1 MDFVKWLRAQR
12 DRVGGWTCIAI
23 GAVMVISAWF
33 SISGTSVVS
42 AQLTYLASGGI
53 GGLFFLGAGFGLL
66 VRGDLHDEWR
76 KLDRL
81 ESTLRGAPLPDPQA
95 VHEAQRSSS
104 PAAGEIRLD
113 VSDDKAGAGSAAVT
127 PALTSSNGGSSLPTA
142 GAGTL
147 ALAAPLTS
155 QQEAILLGG
164 VVGAGALV
172 ALGWFRVS
180 GTTDFQ
186 SGLNGLTF
194 GVFGLLLAAGLVVY
208 HSRSMRYGI
217 AQRLG
222 RLFAWVPTGSSQ
234 ATNVGAKL
242 NGSGWYVVKGSARYH
257 VAGCQALNTSMPT
270 ENVSS
275 AKHLGDLEP
284 CRLCD
289 AG

>member
-1 MDFVKWLRAQR
+1 VDFVTWLRAQR

-42 AQLTYLASGGI
+42 AQLTYIASGGI

-66 VRGDLHDEWR
+66 IRGDLHDEWR

-81 ESTLRGAPLPDPQA
+81 ESALRGSPLTDPQ
-95 VHEAQRSSS
+95 
-104 PAAGEIRLD
+104 EIRLD
-113 VSDDKAGAGSAAVT
+113 VGDKAGAAPTPQPVT
-127 PALTSSNGGSSLPTA
+127 PALMSSNGGSPLPA
-142 GAGTL
+142 ALGAGPV
-147 ALAAPLTS
+147 ALASPVTS
-155 QQEAILLGG
+155 QYEAVLLGG
-164 VVGAGALV
+164 VVGAGALL

-180 GTTDFQ
+180 GTTNFQ

-194 GVFGLLLAAGLVVY
+194 GVFGLLLAAAIVVY

-217 AQRLG
+217 SQRLG
-222 RLFAWVPTGSSQ
+222 RLLSPVSTTSGEAPGTS
-234 ATNVGAKL
+234 AKL
-242 NGSGWYVVKGSARYH
+242 NGSGWYVVEGSARYH
-257 VAGCQALNTSMPT
+257 LAGCQALNTSLTT
-270 ENVSS
+270 EHVTS
-275 AKHLGDLEP
+275 ARQLGDLEP

>member
-1 MDFVKWLRAQR
+1 MDFMTWLRAQR

-33 SISGTSVVS
+33 SISGTTVIS

-66 VRGDLHDEWR
+66 VRADLHDEWR

-81 ESTLRGAPLPDPQA
+81 ESALGGSPRPDPQA
-95 VHEAQRSSS
+95 QAVQAVPRSSA
-104 PAAGEIRLD
+104 PLAGGTTAQP
-113 VSDDKAGAGSAAVT
+113 VA
-127 PALTSSNGGSSLPTA
+127 PALMVSTQGG
-142 GAGTL
+142 
-147 ALAAPLTS
+147 ALAAPVRS
-155 QQEAILLGG
+155 NQEAVLLGG

-194 GVFGLLLAAGLVVY
+194 GVFGLLLAAALVVY

-222 RLFAWVPTGSSQ
+222 QLCSRVSNTSGEGTDAGSGRSS
-234 ATNVGAKL
+234 T
-242 NGSGWYVVKGSARYH
+242 GWYVVKGSGRYH
-257 VAGCQALNTSMPT
+257 VAGCQALDTSLT
-270 ENVSS
+270 TAHISS
-275 AKHLGDLEP
+275 ARHLGDLEP

-289 AG
+289 AR

>member
-1 MDFVKWLRAQR
+1 VDFVTWLRAQR
-12 DRVGGWTCIAI
+12 DRVAGWTCIAI

-33 SISGTSVVS
+33 SISGTSVIS

-53 GGLFFLGAGFGLL
+53 GGLFLLGAGFGLL

-81 ESTLRGAPLPDPQA
+81 ESALRGSPLADPQ
-95 VHEAQRSSS
+95 
-104 PAAGEIRLD
+104 EIRLD
-113 VSDDKAGAGSAAVT
+113 VGDKAGAAPTPQRAT
-127 PALTSSNGGSSLPTA
+127 PALMSSNGGSSLP
-142 GAGTL
+142 
-147 ALAAPLTS
+147 AAPAAGPVAMALPVAS
-155 QQEAILLGG
+155 RQEAILLGG

-180 GTTDFQ
+180 GTTNFQ

-194 GVFGLLLAAGLVVY
+194 GLFGLLLAAAMVVY

-217 AQRLG
+217 AQRLA
-222 RLFAWVPTGSSQ
+222 RLFSSVSTPSGEATG
-234 ATNVGAKL
+234 TGAKL
-242 NGSGWYVVKGSARYH
+242 NGSGWYVVEGSARYH
-257 VAGCQALNTSMPT
+257 LAGCQALNTSLT
-270 ENVSS
+270 TRHVAS
-275 AKHLGDLEP
+275 ARQLGDLEP